1 MSIESLTWIKA
12 GNKITVILPSGQ
24 PKTVTEGDGNYEP
37 VLEAI
42 KSRNWDV
49 IPDLLD
55 PKVAIFNF
63 SDGIFEVVDGMV
75 NVEGKPVPNG
85 LSKKIIEFAKAGL
98 PYKPLL
104 NFWNKLK
111 NNPSYNVVQSLFEF
125 LERNEYPI
133 TEDGDIIAYKGVNAN
148 WTDCHT
154 GTILNTIGTT
164 NSMPRNEVDN
174 SPDKT
179 CSAGFHV
186 GNFTFS
192 WNYGSGGHMIMVSVN
207 PEHVVSMP
215 NAYDFSKMRVCEY
228 SILKEVFKEE
238 KGNLYKAPIDNT
250 DDVCYGNG
258 RCDNCEC
265 EPGENEES
273 DSDDYSCECEDYD
286 CQSYDS
292 HHQDCKCKV
301 DDTDCEYAFE

>member
-42 KSRNWDV
+42 RSRNWDV

-55 PKVAIFNF
+55 PKTTIFNF
-63 SDGIFEVVDGMV
+63 SDGVFQVVDGV
-75 NVEGKPVPNG
+75 VHVEGKPVPNG

-133 TEDGDIIAYKGVNAN
+133 TENGDIIAYKGVRED

-174 SPDKT
+174 NPDKT
-179 CSAGFHV
+179 CSYGFHI
-186 GNFTFS
+186 GNFSFS
-192 WNYGSGGHMIMVSVN
+192 WSYGSNGHMIMVSVN
-207 PEHVVSMP
+207 PENVVSMP
-215 NAYDFSKMRVCEY
+215 NAYDFSKMRVCSY
-228 SILKEVFKEE
+228 TVLKEVFNEE
-238 KGNLYKAPIDNT
+238 KGNLYKSAVDNS

-258 RCDNCEC
+258 ECD
-265 EPGENEES
+265 
-273 DSDDYSCECEDYD
+273 SCECEND
-286 CQSYDS
+286 DS
-292 HHQDCKCKV
+292 DSLDSDGCDENCYV
-301 DDTDCEYAFE
+301 RLDE